1 MTLKEQLSFL
11 IQDMEAFSSYKRAE
25 AINKIGK
32 MNISIAELPIDLHSK
47 LENALSDPTP
57 EVRSEAVMT
66 IAFLEGGIAVP
77 LLEPLLEDSDVNV
90 RSNVISALSYTKI
103 NPSEKLA
110 EALIDCMKDTNIN
123 IRDRCAR
130 ALGRL
135 KIHAAENILLQAV
148 LEDISP
154 IVRAGAVVGL
164 GMLENVSEELIS
176 QLGSHLNT
184 EESDL
189 VKHAIEESIAR
200 LTIAND

>member
-25 AINKIGK
+25 AIKKIGK
-32 MNISIAELPIDLHSK
+32 LDIPITELPIDLHSK
-47 LENALSDPTP
+47 LEKALSDPAP

-66 IAFLEGGIAVP
+66 IAFLEGEIAVP
-77 LLEPLLEDSDVNV
+77 LLEPLLIDSYVNV

-110 EALIDCMKDTNIN
+110 KTLIECMKDTNVH

-135 KIHAAENILLQAV
+135 KIDAAENVLLLAV
-148 LEDISP
+148 LEDLSP

-164 GMLENVSEELIS
+164 GMLENVSSELIL
-176 QLGSHLNT
+176 QLRSHLNT

-200 LTIAND
+200 LTSSSG